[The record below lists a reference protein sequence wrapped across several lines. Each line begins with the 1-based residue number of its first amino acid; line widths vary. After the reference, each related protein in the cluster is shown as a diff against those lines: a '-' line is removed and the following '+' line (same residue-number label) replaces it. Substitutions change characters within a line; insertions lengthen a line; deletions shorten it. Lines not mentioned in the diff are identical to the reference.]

1 MGEKFQ
7 LHYNKPWIMQ
17 RADPYIYRHVDGV
30 YYFTASVPTYD
41 SIVLRRSYTLEGL
54 QTAEEKE
61 IWHKHESGI
70 MSEHVWAPELH
81 YLDGKWYHLDLT
93 WNDPISDTNITRDTY
108 FLITTRQLEELKD
121 GTHNYD
127 KTIFTEAK

>member
-1 MGEKFQ
+1 MAIF
-7 LHYNKPWIMQ
+7 LNKLNIIN
-17 RADPYIYRHVDGV
+17 YKINN
-30 YYFTASVPTYD
+30 
-41 SIVLRRSYTLEGL
+41 
-54 QTAEEKE
+54 EEH
-61 IWHKHESGI
+61 IWNL
-70 MSEHVWAPELH
+70 V